1 MPSLTGVLETS
12 LYVDDLARSIQF
24 YQSVLGL
31 QILEQDDRF
40 CALNVSGRQ
49 VLLLFLKGASTNG
62 SILPGGRIPPHDG
75 EGQLHLAFA
84 IAAAELAAWE
94 QQLQEKGVPIKSTV
108 AWSRGGHSLYFRDP
122 DDHLLELATPGVWS
136 TY

>member
-1 MPSLTGVLETS
+1 MANLTGVLETS
-12 LYVDDLARSIQF
+12 LYVDDLDRSIQF
-24 YQSVLGL
+24 YRSVLEL
-31 QILEQDDRF
+31 EILEQDDRF

-49 VLLLFLKGASTNG
+49 VLLLFLKGASTRG
-62 SILPGGRIPPHDG
+62 ATLPGGRIPPHDG

-94 QQLQEKGVPIKSTV
+94 QRLHEKGVLIESQV

-122 DDHLLELATPGVWS
+122 DDHLIELATPGLWS
-136 TY
+136 IY